1 MKTRIC
7 ILATTAIAVLG
18 GPAAQVA
25 GAMIPADPGG
35 SSTSRHASVANP
47 TSKATKSTTAIKVG
61 HYNRHAY
68 VHGGASQKVAKAI
81 TAAGKASAVSAK
93 ASDAAGRWTFP

>member
-1 MKTRIC
+1 
-7 ILATTAIAVLG
+7 V
-18 GPAAQVA
+18 
-25 GAMIPADPGG
+25 
-35 SSTSRHASVANP
+35 SNP
-47 TSKATKSTTAIKVG
+47 TIKAKKADTSIKVG

-81 TAAGKASAVSAK
+81 TAAGKASAAAGM